1 MGISL
6 FEYQIQTPCCRKF
19 LHFTT
24 LLFSFSKFTALE
36 SDDPSPGGEKCVQ
49 WVQGRLRQDPF
60 RIRRVLSWCLCWRN
74 PHIVAS
80 DSATL
85 AQTIA
90 ILHFVRTKYKFQN
103 IKYVFGCSEHKLH
116 LVQIPGNKVGWRKH

>member
-6 FEYQIQTPCCRKF
+6 FEYQIHVAENSSISQPYYSV
-19 LHFTT
+19 LASS
-24 LLFSFSKFTALE
+24 LLSPPK

-49 WVQGRLRQDPF
+49 WVEGRLRQDPF

-90 ILHFVRTKYKFQN
+90 ILHFVHTKYKFQN